1 MKGVAARVNDK
12 LRWIDGAQLR
22 VGPGVAVV
30 LTPGT
35 PLTLGRR
42 HVQLGPGRK
51 SVSRM
56 QAVIVQTSESAVRVT
71 AQGRNRMGVF
81 VNGEFALENA
91 LMK

>member
-1 MKGVAARVNDK
+1 MELSFAS
-12 LRWIDGAQLR
+12 
-22 VGPGVAVV
+22 GVAVV

-56 QAVIVQTSESAVRVT
+56 QAVIVQTSESDVRVT